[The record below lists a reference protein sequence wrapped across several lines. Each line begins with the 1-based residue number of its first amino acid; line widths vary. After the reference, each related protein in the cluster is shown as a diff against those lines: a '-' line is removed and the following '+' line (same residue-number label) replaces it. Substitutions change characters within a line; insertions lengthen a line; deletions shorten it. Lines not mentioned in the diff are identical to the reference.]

1 MMRNPLIFFNF
12 QVKDMTEAAPAAQRV
27 KILLTFQ
34 TQKGTVN
41 PNSESILDV
50 AMVSIDAQ

>member
-41 PNSESILDV
+41 PNSENILDV
-50 AMVSIDAQ
+50 A